1 MAHKGPLF
9 VILSAGAITIAIG
22 LFAFSRFYPWRSKNH
37 HWEEAHDPNA
47 FVYSWTT
54 PERAQAA
61 GNYFGYGEYIT
72 EATNLARHGAYVALG
87 PPPEPV
93 AVRPPLYPLLLT
105 PFVWLGFTPRTILY
119 IQLIVGS
126 FVLAAVIYAV
136 GRELAG
142 PRIAALATL
151 LFPLDLIHEQ
161 YLVTF
166 QAEGL
171 FMFFLLLSIF
181 WLVRSFRAGK
191 EWQFIPALAA
201 LAFSMLSRP
210 TTLPFLPLYL
220 IAFFVAH
227 IGRLKLRRLSLL
239 LGCGLLACAI
249 VLAPW
254 VARNLRQY
262 PGVSPLITFA
272 TIGTFNLFE
281 YNAGYAY
288 AASHGVSLDDA
299 HRILYTEVG
308 KRAGLGRSAA
318 SAEAVLPAVA
328 VYAAPLARE
337 VIMEHPFSY
346 LLLHVKHSLWF
357 FTGSSIRLA
366 LRNYFLVPER
376 FISMPNVT
384 LSITTGNWP
393 NVRSAF
399 QTLGPWWTA
408 AFILDFLIFSVA
420 GFIAIAIA
428 LAARIKK
435 GRPEFMTAAFL
446 GLLIFGFALVSAFI
460 YEGPRHRYP
469 IEPLLLILGLQGAA
483 FVYHRVRRGRA
494 VSPVAP

>member
-1 MAHKGPLF
+1 MAHKGPLA
-9 VILSAGAITIAIG
+9 VILSAGAISIAIG

-37 HWEEAHDPNA
+37 HWEEAHDPNG
-47 FVYSWTT
+47 FLYSWTT

-105 PFVWLGFTPRTILY
+105 PFVWLGFTPRSILY
-119 IQLIVGS
+119 IQLITGS
-126 FVLAAVIYAV
+126 LALAAVIYMV

-142 PRIAALATL
+142 SRIAALAAL

-191 EWQFIPALAA
+191 EWQLVPALAA
-201 LAFSMLSRP
+201 LAFSMLARP
-210 TTLPFLPLYL
+210 TTVPFLPLYL
-220 IAFFVAH
+220 LVFFVAH
-227 IGRLKLRRLSLL
+227 IGRLKLRRLATLFGFGFLS
-239 LGCGLLACAI
+239 CAI

-288 AASHGVSLDDA
+288 AASHGVSLDEA
-299 HRILYTEVG
+299 RRMLYAEVG
-308 KRAGLGRSAA
+308 KRAGLGRPAA
-318 SAEAVLPAVA
+318 SAEVVLPAVA

-337 VIMEHPFSY
+337 VILEQPFSY
-346 LLLHVKHSLWF
+346 LLLHIKHSLWF
-357 FTGSSIRLA
+357 FTGSSVRLA
-366 LRNYFLVPER
+366 LRNYSLVPER

-384 LSITTGNWP
+384 LSIATGNWP
-393 NVRSAF
+393 AVRSAF
-399 QTLGPWWTA
+399 QILGPWWTA
-408 AFILDFLIFSVA
+408 AFVLDFIIFSIA
-420 GFIAIAIA
+420 GFLAIAVA
-428 LAARIKK
+428 LVARIKK
-435 GRPEFMTAAFL
+435 GRSEFMTASFL
-446 GLLIFGFALVSAFI
+446 GLLILGFALVSAFI

-469 IEPLLLILGLQGAA
+469 LEPLLLILGLQGAA
-483 FVYHRVRRGRA
+483 YVYHLVRRGRA
-494 VSPVAP
+494 ESPAAP